1 MRAMILAA
9 GIGSRLRPIT
19 DTKPKALVEINKI
32 PLLEIVIK
40 RLISFGFDKIIINT
54 YHFAGQ
60 ILNFL
65 KQKNNFDIEI
75 VISNESKKLLGTGGG
90 LIKASWFFD
99 DGNPF
104 LLHNVDV
111 ISNIDLNDLI
121 LFHKKSGSI
130 ATLAVKNRQT
140 SRYLLFDDKKILC
153 GWENK
158 KTHERIISRK
168 SESKLY
174 PMAFSGIHV
183 INPVIFNFKKMEG
196 SFSIID
202 FYLLLA
208 KKYKFSGYE
217 HNDSYWFDVG
227 KKENLAEIEKEQILQ
242 ISKIRRI

>member
-1 MRAMILAA
+1 MKAMILAA

-19 DTKPKALVEINKI
+19 DTRPKALVEINKI

-54 YHFAGQ
+54 YHFADQ

-90 LIKASWFFD
+90 LKRAAWFFN

-104 LLHNVDV
+104 LLHNVDI
-111 ISNIDLNDLI
+111 ISNINLNDLI
-121 LFHKKSGSI
+121 SFHTKSGSI

-140 SRYLLFDDKKILC
+140 SRYLLFDEKKILC

-158 KTHERIISRK
+158 KTGEKIISRK
-168 SESKLY
+168 SESKLH

-183 INPVIFNFKKMEG
+183 IDPVIFNFKKMEE

-202 FYLLLA
+202 FYLHLA
-208 KKYKFSGYE
+208 KEHKISGYE

-227 KKENLAEIEKEQILQ
+227 KKENLAEIEK
-242 ISKIRRI
+242 STNPPDF

>member
-1 MRAMILAA
+1 MKAMILAA

-40 RLISFGFDKIIINT
+40 RLISFGFDEIIINT
-54 YHFAGQ
+54 YHFADQ

-65 KQKNNFDIEI
+65 NQKINFNIEI
-75 VISNESKKLLGTGGG
+75 EISNESKKLLGTGGG
-90 LIKASWFFD
+90 LKKAAWFFD

-121 LFHKKSGSI
+121 SFHIKSGSI

-140 SRYLLFDDKKILC
+140 SRYLLFDDKKLLC

-158 KTHERIISRK
+158 KTGEKIISRK
-168 SESKLY
+168 SKSKLY

-183 INPVIFNFKKMEG
+183 IDPVIFNFKKMEG

-202 FYLLLA
+202 FYLQIS
-208 KKYKFSGYE
+208 KEHKISGYE

-227 KKENLAEIEKEQILQ
+227 KKENLAEIEKNES
-242 ISKIRRI
+242 ISK

>member
-19 DTKPKALVEINKI
+19 DTRPKALVEINKI

-54 YHFAGQ
+54 YHFADQ
-60 ILNFL
+60 IFNFL
-65 KQKNNFDIEI
+65 KQKNNFNIEI

-90 LIKASWFFD
+90 LKKAAWFFD

-121 LFHKKSGSI
+121 SFHTKSGSI

-140 SRYLLFDDKKILC
+140 SRYLLFDEKKLLC

-158 KTHERIISRK
+158 KTCEKIISRK
-168 SESKLY
+168 SKSKLY

-183 INPVIFNFKKMEG
+183 IDPVIFNFMNMEG

-202 FYLLLA
+202 FYLQIS
-208 KKYKFSGYE
+208 KEHKISGYE

-227 KKENLAEIEKEQILQ
+227 KKENLAEIE
-242 ISKIRRI
+242 RTNPPDF

>member
-19 DTKPKALVEINKI
+19 DTRPKALVEINKI

-40 RLISFGFDKIIINT
+40 RLISFGFNEIIINT
-54 YHFAGQ
+54 YHFADQ

-65 KQKNNFDIEI
+65 KQKNNFDVDI
-75 VISNESKKLLGTGGG
+75 VISNESKKLLGTCGG
-90 LIKASWFFD
+90 LKNASWFFNEK
-99 DGNPF
+99 NPF

-121 LFHKKSGSI
+121 SFHAKSGSI

-158 KTHERIISRK
+158 KTGEKIISRK
-168 SESKLY
+168 SESKLH

-183 INPVIFNFKKMEG
+183 IDPVIFSFKKMEE

-202 FYLLLA
+202 FYLHLA
-208 KKYKFSGYE
+208 KEHKISSYE

-227 KKENLAEIEKEQILQ
+227 KKENLAEIEK
-242 ISKIRRI
+242 RANPPDF

>member
-19 DTKPKALVEINKI
+19 DTRPKALVEINKI

-54 YHFAGQ
+54 YHFADQ

-65 KQKNNFDIEI
+65 KQKNNFNIEI
-75 VISNESKKLLGTGGG
+75 VTSNESKKLLGTGGG
-90 LIKASWFFD
+90 LKKAAWFFN

-121 LFHKKSGSI
+121 SFHTKSGSI
-130 ATLAVKNRQT
+130 VTLAVKNRQT
-140 SRYLLFDDKKILC
+140 SRYLLFDDKKLLC

-158 KTHERIISRK
+158 KTGEKIISRK
-168 SESKLY
+168 SESKLH

-183 INPVIFNFKKMEG
+183 IDPVIFNFNKMEE

-202 FYLLLA
+202 FYLHLA
-208 KKYKFSGYE
+208 KEHKISGYE

-227 KKENLAEIEKEQILQ
+227 KKENLAEIEK
-242 ISKIRRI
+242 RTNPPDF